1 MSNKA
6 PFKTNIT
13 LNSRE
18 VGFIWTF
25 LWNYMRRLGLVSVFF
40 LCTIVFLSLNAS
52 SEVHKFDNLTVAEDD
67 ILTFT
72 DDQIWLQGD
81 ILIDGKITFENCSL
95 NVNRTLDLTT
105 SEIRVKPGG
114 QLNLFNT
121 TVSTMEFPS
130 PSGIEN
136 ETIIS
141 PYTLVLNE
149 SSLSIYDSRIYYG
162 MIWLVGG
169 DAEITGLVLD
179 GFNMLN
185 YGIFSEDT
193 NLKASS
199 VSIRNYTQGLRSIG
213 ASPDLESIFYYNCSM
228 QMTQEW
234 WLTFSPFDNST
245 GLPISGFEVRQWEN
259 ERMIGTW
266 NWAKEYEI
274 DSCGQKINHTTHLSF
289 YLNLYFGYIDQS
301 WEGRILKNTDI
312 IQDFNLNHTLIS
324 LDYPLIF
331 ADDEILEMGQ
341 KAPKWS
347 NVNFSVIVNNPT
359 DINFYNFNLNLL
371 INGNTGYSTTVILL
385 NSNDSQRANVS
396 WTASIEGPMSFGVK
410 AVVIDY
416 SGDLADYTISVYR
429 FLQVEADSEINT
441 KSSGSWTALLAIFA
455 LMCLCSYIIYTG
467 MEEETIVSDL
477 VDGSGTEDTTSEDMD
492 LREIAISEEIEDEK
506 DLE

>member
-1 MSNKA
+1 
-6 PFKTNIT
+6 
-13 LNSRE
+13 
-18 VGFIWTF
+18 
-25 LWNYMRRLGLVSVFF
+25 MRRLGLVSVFF

-67 ILTFT
+67 TLTFT

-274 DSCGQKINHTTHLSF
+274 DSFGQKINHTTHLSF

-347 NVNFSVIVNNPT
+347 NVNFSIIVNNPT

>member
-1 MSNKA
+1 
-6 PFKTNIT
+6 
-13 LNSRE
+13 
-18 VGFIWTF
+18 
-25 LWNYMRRLGLVSVFF
+25 MRRLGLVSVFF

-72 DDQIWLQGD
+72 NDQIWLQGD

-105 SEIRVKPGG
+105 SEIRVRPGG

-199 VSIRNYTQGLRSIG
+199 VSIRNYTQGMRSIG
-213 ASPDLESIFYYNCSM
+213 DSPDLESIFYYNCSM

-245 GLPISGFEVRQWEN
+245 GLPISGFEVRQWEGG
-259 ERMIGTW
+259 RMIGTW

-274 DSCGQKINHTTHLSF
+274 NHLGQRINHTTHLSF
-289 YLNLYFGYIDQS
+289 YLNLYFGYIDES
-301 WEGRILKNTDI
+301 WEGRILENTDI
-312 IQDFNLNHTLIS
+312 SQDFNLNHTLIS
-324 LDYPLIF
+324 LDYPIIF

-341 KAPKWS
+341 KASKWS
-347 NVNFSVIVNNPT
+347 KVNFSVIVNNPT

-385 NSNDSQRANVS
+385 NSNNSQRANVS
-396 WTASIEGPMSFGVK
+396 WTASIEGPMSFGVQ
-410 AVVIDY
+410 AVVVDY
-416 SGDLADYTISVYR
+416 SGNLSDYKISVYR
-429 FLQVEADSEINT
+429 FLQVEADSEINA

-467 MEEETIVSDL
+467 MEEETLVSDL
-477 VDGSGTEDTTSEDMD
+477 VDSSGTEDTTSEDVD

>member
-274 DSCGQKINHTTHLSF
+274 DSFGQKINHTTHLSF

>member
-67 ILTFT
+67 TLTFT

-274 DSCGQKINHTTHLSF
+274 DSFGQKINHTTHLSF

-347 NVNFSVIVNNPT
+347 NVNFSIIVNNPT

>member
-274 DSCGQKINHTTHLSF
+274 DSFGQKINHTTHLSF

-347 NVNFSVIVNNPT
+347 NVNFSIIVNNPT